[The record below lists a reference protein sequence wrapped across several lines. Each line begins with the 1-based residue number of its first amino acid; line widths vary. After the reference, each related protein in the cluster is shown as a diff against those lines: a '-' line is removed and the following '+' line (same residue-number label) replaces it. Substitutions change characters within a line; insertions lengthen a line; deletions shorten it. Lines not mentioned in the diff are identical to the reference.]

1 MSSDALSGEMLPQ
14 ISPLA
19 EVDVAVQRVNPNP
32 NRYWGGEFSLSESFE
47 FVHNTLSSSDIGN
60 HSIGQLEGG
69 QDSDVQ
75 APDQW
80 TRMYMKIVDD
90 IKCALAT
97 ALVPVIHTQV
107 RSQAAQANARRS
119 EGMSRSSCEAPTF
132 CTSRSPVSSMNTA
145 GDDEDRSTE
154 SPKRWEE
161 SEMPSCC
168 SHWTTSYIPNSL
180 IIRGEDIPD
189 IDGREV
195 VITRRKELKA
205 RPDPFVAEFYR
216 TSVAPLF
223 E

>member
-1 MSSDALSGEMLPQ
+1 MSSDALSGEMLPK

-19 EVDVAVQRVNPNP
+19 EVDVAVQRVNTNP

-107 RSQAAQANARRS
+107 R
-119 EGMSRSSCEAPTF
+119 
-132 CTSRSPVSSMNTA
+132 
-145 GDDEDRSTE
+145 
-154 SPKRWEE
+154 KR
-161 SEMPSCC
+161 C
-168 SHWTTSYIPNSL
+168 
-180 IIRGEDIPD
+180 R
-189 IDGREV
+189 
-195 VITRRKELKA
+195 
-205 RPDPFVAEFYR
+205 
-216 TSVAPLF
+216 
-223 E
+223 